1 MAAAN
6 GLLARVW
13 PGFFQQAFVVT
24 DLDAAQQAF
33 SATLG
38 CERYNLLPPTSL
50 PYRYRGEVV
59 EATLA
64 IAFGRSGG
72 VQIELIQP
80 VAGDGLHA
88 EFLRT
93 NGPGAHH
100 LGFIVDSLDDVLAAA
115 SATGFAECMGGE
127 FGNLRFAY
135 VDSYDALGYYIELVE
150 DPDGLMRQ
158 LTPE

>member
-1 MAAAN
+1 MAVDE
-6 GLLARVW
+6 LLARVW

-24 DLDAAQQAF
+24 DLEAAQQAF

-38 CERYNLLPPTSL
+38 CKRYNLLPAASV
-50 PYRYRGEVV
+50 PYRYRGEIV
-59 EATLA
+59 EAALA

-80 VAGDGLHA
+80 VDGDGLHA

-100 LGFIVDSLDDVLAAA
+100 LGFLVDSLDDQLAAA
-115 SATGFAECMGGE
+115 AAAGFAECMGRE

-135 VDSYDALGYYIELVE
+135 VDSFDALGYYIELVE
-150 DPDGLMRQ
+150 DPDGLMHQ

>member
-1 MAAAN
+1 MTEVHE
-6 GLLARVW
+6 LLAGVW

-24 DLDAAQQAF
+24 DLEAAQQAF

-38 CERYNLLPPTSL
+38 CERYNLLPPMSL
-50 PYRYRGEVV
+50 PYRYRGQRVD
-59 EATLA
+59 ATLA

-72 VQIELIQP
+72 LQIELIQP

-100 LGFIVDSLDDVLAAA
+100 LGFIVESLDAELAAA
-115 SATGFAECMGGE
+115 NAAGFAECMGGE
-127 FGNLRFAY
+127 FGNLHFAY
-135 VDSYDALGYYIELVE
+135 VDSYDALGYYIEMVE
-150 DPDGLMRQ
+150 DPDDVMSQ
-158 LTPE
+158 LTP